1 MGVGFRSLRM
11 PNKPATKPIIKVV
24 VSIKSGPAASPA
36 QLANYRAFW
45 RRLLAATA
53 REVKHDR

>member
-1 MGVGFRSLRM
+1 M